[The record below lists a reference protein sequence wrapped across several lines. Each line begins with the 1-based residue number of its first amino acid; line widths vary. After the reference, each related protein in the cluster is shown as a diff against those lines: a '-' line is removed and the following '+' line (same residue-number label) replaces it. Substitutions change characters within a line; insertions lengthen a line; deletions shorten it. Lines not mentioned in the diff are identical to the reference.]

1 MIFNRELSLVY
12 DASGR
17 SLAEFLIQINED
29 RPGILAAIGNAY
41 ADHGVNIINISY
53 NRNQKMIHII
63 ADMSGSDMGMGGELE
78 ELLKKFSFVSG
89 GVVEKPL
96 ESNAHLIPSLSLPT
110 FWGGRRVVVIDMD
123 MLVSIGAPIFKI
135 VQEMGRLDRS
145 RLSDISPQMLRLVQL
160 RGLARIDLVVVGST
174 VRAKLCNEDGL
185 DLAMNYLEGLLGG
198 EIPYRV
204 YKSKESEACVE
215 LEISK
220 L

>member
-63 ADMSGSDMGMGGELE
+63 ADMSGSDMGMGELE
-78 ELLKKFSFVSG
+78 ELLKKFSFVS

-110 FWGGRRVVVIDMD
+110 FWGRRVVVIDMD

-185 DLAMNYLEGLLGG
+185 DLAMNYLEGLLG